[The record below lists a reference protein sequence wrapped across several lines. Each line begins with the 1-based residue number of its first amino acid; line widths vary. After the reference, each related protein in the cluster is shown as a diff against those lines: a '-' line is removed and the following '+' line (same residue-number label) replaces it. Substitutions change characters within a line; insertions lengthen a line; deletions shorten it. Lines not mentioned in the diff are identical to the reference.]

1 MRTKSSLIPA
11 PSWPLEPLDRRAF
24 LRFGGAAGLLAGLDT
39 LVPGYA
45 RFGLGDLRNPS
56 PQILDGSLGPIDLT
70 IAETPVRI
78 GDRMGK
84 ATTINGTLPGPV
96 LRFGEGD
103 EAVIRVTNALEEDTS
118 VHWHG
123 ILVPSGM
130 DGVPE
135 VSYPG
140 IRPGEMFEY
149 HYPIGQYGTY
159 WYHSHSGFQEQLGH
173 YGPLVIDPAAEEPFE
188 YDRDYI
194 VVLSDWTFEDP
205 HRVMAR
211 LKKRPDYY
219 NYQKR
224 TVSDFFR
231 DTADQGFFSALGD
244 RLRWGD
250 MRMNPTDI
258 SDVTG
263 ATYAYLMNGLDPGSN
278 WTGLFRAGE
287 RVRLRFINA
296 AAASYFDVR
305 IPGLPMKVVQVSGQ
319 HVQPVET
326 DEFRM
331 AIAETYD
338 VIVEPTA
345 DVAYTVFAEAMD
357 RSGFARGTLAPREG
371 MSGDLPVRRS
381 RPLLTMADMG
391 MAYGDMEGME
401 GMEGTNMGGADAD
414 MPGMSM
420 ASGLRAA
427 GTIAAAREHG
437 PDGHGPGNAAVPMN
451 VSSRLHEPGL
461 GLGMDGRR
469 VLVYTDLRALEANP
483 ELKEPDREIELHLT
497 GNMERFMWSI
507 DGKTFSQVEPIRV
520 RLGERIRLTMIND
533 TMMNHPM
540 HLHGMWMELENDRGV
555 SIPKVHTVNV
565 KPAEKLSVLFTAAA
579 LGPWAFHCHILYHM
593 DAGMFRVVEVVAD
606 EVAEGQ

>member
-1 MRTKSSLIPA
+1 
-11 PSWPLEPLDRRAF
+11 
-24 LRFGGAAGLLAGLDT
+24 
-39 LVPGYA
+39 
-45 RFGLGDLRNPS
+45 
-56 PQILDGSLGPIDLT
+56 
-70 IAETPVRI
+70 
-78 GDRMGK
+78 
-84 ATTINGTLPGPV
+84 
-96 LRFGEGD
+96 
-103 EAVIRVTNALEEDTS
+103 
-118 VHWHG
+118 
-123 ILVPSGM
+123 
-130 DGVPE
+130 
-135 VSYPG
+135 
-140 IRPGEMFEY
+140 
-149 HYPIGQYGTY
+149 
-159 WYHSHSGFQEQLGH
+159 
-173 YGPLVIDPAAEEPFE
+173 
-188 YDRDYI
+188 
-194 VVLSDWTFEDP
+194 
-205 HRVMAR
+205 
-211 LKKRPDYY
+211 
-219 NYQKR
+219 
-224 TVSDFFR
+224 
-231 DTADQGFFSALGD
+231 
-244 RLRWGD
+244 
-250 MRMNPTDI
+250 
-258 SDVTG
+258 
-263 ATYAYLMNGLDPGSN
+263 
-278 WTGLFRAGE
+278 
-287 RVRLRFINA
+287 
-296 AAASYFDVR
+296 
-305 IPGLPMKVVQVSGQ
+305 MKVVQVSGQ

-469 VLVYTDLRALEANP
+469 VLVYTALRALEANP

-555 SIPKVHTVNV
+555 SIPKIHTVNV